1 MERKKIKDQL
11 IFLYLVRYAKVCD
24 SRYIRNNV
32 IALRENK
39 IVPTTIFSITMKFT
53 YYLQLILQN
62 DKNKNNIEYYK
73 NIVTTTM
80 CELLI
85 DSEIATQL

>member
-1 MERKKIKDQL
+1 L

-39 IVPTTIFSITMKFT
+39 IVLTTIFLTTIKFT
-53 YYLQLILQN
+53 YYLQLVLQN
-62 DKNKNNIEYYK
+62 NKNKINIEYYK
-73 NIVTTTM
+73 NMIITTI